1 MSLRTLELPL
11 LLNTSDHD
19 LFRDFFV
26 PALTH
31 AFRYDRGVGYFA
43 SGWLRL
49 AAQGMVR
56 FAAQGGRA
64 RWVTSPIL
72 NQQDW
77 EALLAGDE
85 ARLDPELHEVL
96 RRNVLDLERTLEEDT
111 LSALAWMIADGV
123 LSFKLALPRGKLDD
137 GDFHDKFG
145 VFTDLE
151 GDQVSFNGSY
161 NDSIQGTR
169 NYESIKVFKSWEPTF
184 APLVKAEQERF
195 DRLWCNLDPNV
206 RVFDIP
212 EITESM
218 LRLRTGERPYPPPP
232 WMKFAKSAGEQ
243 SLPLIWQRTEPSVP
257 TAISLRGYQ
266 LDAIEAWFQ
275 AGCRG
280 LFEMATGTGKTIT
293 ALASAVRLYARERR
307 LVLVIACPYQ
317 HLVDQWYDE
326 ATSFG
331 FRPIRAYQSREK
343 WLDKL
348 NDKITGFNFGDSD
361 VLCVITT
368 HDTFAT
374 EHFRKTIDRVK
385 GSVLVIAD
393 EAHHLGAE
401 HSRRYLPESAGYR
414 LALSA
419 TPDRWFDDVG
429 TQALRDYFGSTVFS
443 FTLGDAIGVSLV
455 HYYYYPVLVELNDD
469 EMARYRQLS
478 TKIGQLLAQGRD
490 ENDDQLT
497 QLLLKRS
504 RILNEAANKI
514 PAVSALV
521 DQQPEIRHTLFY
533 CSPGQID
540 DVMQMIGIDKRI
552 SAHRFTAR
560 EDIPTRQDILR
571 RFASGQ
577 LQALAAMHCLDEG
590 VDVPSTE
597 TAYILA
603 SSSNPRQFIQRRG
616 RVLRRSPGKEFAVI
630 YDLITVPPPAVEL
643 DDLSASAERKILR
656 RELRRFAEFAD
667 YALNKQA
674 AYNVIWS
681 LADQYGILDFQ

>member
-1 MSLRTLELPL
+1 
-11 LLNTSDHD
+11 
-19 LFRDFFV
+19 
-26 PALTH
+26 
-31 AFRYDRGVGYFA
+31 
-43 SGWLRL
+43 
-49 AAQGMVR
+49 
-56 FAAQGGRA
+56 
-64 RWVTSPIL
+64 
-72 NQQDW
+72 
-77 EALLAGDE
+77 
-85 ARLDPELHEVL
+85 
-96 RRNVLDLERTLEEDT
+96 
-111 LSALAWMIADGV
+111 
-123 LSFKLALPRGKLDD
+123 
-137 GDFHDKFG
+137 
-145 VFTDLE
+145 
-151 GDQVSFNGSY
+151 
-161 NDSIQGTR
+161 
-169 NYESIKVFKSWEPTF
+169 
-184 APLVKAEQERF
+184 
-195 DRLWCNLDPNV
+195 V

-218 LRLRTGERPYPPPP
+218 LRLRTSERPYPPPP

-293 ALASAVRLYARERR
+293 ALAGAVRLYAREQR

-326 ATSFG
+326 ATFFG

-429 TQALRDYFGSTVFS
+429 TQALRDYFGATVFS

-455 HYYYYPVLVELNDD
+455 QYYYYPVLVELNDD

-540 DVMQMIGIDKRI
+540 EVMQMIGIDKRI
-552 SAHRFTAR
+552 RAHRFTAR